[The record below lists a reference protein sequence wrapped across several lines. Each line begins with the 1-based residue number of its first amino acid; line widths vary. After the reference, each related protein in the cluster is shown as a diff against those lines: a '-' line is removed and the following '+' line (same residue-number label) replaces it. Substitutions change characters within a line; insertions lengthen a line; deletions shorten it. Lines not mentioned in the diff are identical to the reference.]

1 MIPILFEKTE
11 SAFLTNGICRL
22 RDAIS
27 AVVTEERNGI
37 FELSLEYPIDGAN
50 YEKIIPGRIIA
61 VTHDDTGDLQP
72 FDIVSYSKPING
84 VVTFHAEHIS
94 YRLNGNTVS
103 ATNIT
108 SLSAALSML
117 GNATP
122 TPAFTFESD
131 FTSSAFMAAADGI
144 PRSVRQM
151 LGGVEGSILDTY
163 GGEFEFDKFRVILH
177 SARGRLVDFSIRY
190 GVNLVNYNEDT
201 DFSDTY
207 NAVIPFWGK
216 GEEIIKASKV
226 SAGVQTY
233 TGREICVPLDLSDK
247 FDTKPT
253 AAQLRTKAAQMIKQ
267 ANLPRQNIQ
276 VDFVR
281 LQDIGEYSQ
290 FEALLQCRL
299 CDSVNVIF
307 PKYGMQGRYKIVKTV
322 YNVLSGRFDEMELG
336 DLKIT
341 LSEALGISETIPG
354 KSADTPDYIIEEE
367 LDHSVNN
374 WSWRKWAS
382 GIAEC
387 WGKFT
392 DSTAMNNSSVGG
404 YASTGISP
412 DFPSGLFVTT
422 IPQITC
428 STYAGTIVCWPVATA
443 SPSVTNA
450 GTWKAFRLTSSSST
464 ADKVFNFYVIGRWK

>member
-11 SAFLTNGICRL
+11 STFLTNGICRL

-37 FELSLEYPIDGAN
+37 FELSIEYPIDGAN

-84 VVTFHAEHIS
+84 VVTFHAVHIS

-108 SLSAALSML
+108 SLSAALTML

-190 GVNLVNYNEDT
+190 GVNLVDYNEDT

-341 LSEALGISETIPG
+341 LSEALGITEALSNGGG
-354 KSADTPDYIIEEE
+354 KTAFDLIWNSWYSDVPITNSNQGWRLHSSLSVTVPSGHVYI
-367 LDHSVNN
+367 VQ
-374 WSWRKWAS
+374 AQTTFVS
-382 GIAEC
+382 G
-387 WGKFT
+387 KP
-392 DSTAMNNSSVGG
+392 
-404 YASTGISP
+404 TGIG
-412 DFPSGLFVTT
+412 FHTT
-422 IPQITC
+422 TTLSQTTPITF
-428 STYAGTIVCWPVATA
+428 YGDGTNYCAMGTFMLTPGTWYLCDCRATA
-443 SPSVTNA
+443 PSQANAYYVRGLDVT
-450 GTWKAFRLTSSSST
+450 
-464 ADKVFNFYVIGRWK
+464 Y